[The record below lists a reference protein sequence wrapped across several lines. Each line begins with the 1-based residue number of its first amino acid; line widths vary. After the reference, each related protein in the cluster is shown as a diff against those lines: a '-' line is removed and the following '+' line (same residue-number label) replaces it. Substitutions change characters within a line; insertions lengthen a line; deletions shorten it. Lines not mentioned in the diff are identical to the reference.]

1 MAKKITEESLRLNI
15 IVNGDQGR
23 KAILDMEN
31 AVSSSRQK
39 VAQLE
44 AAMSKLEAQGKTS
57 SAEYGR
63 LNAAVNRENITLEAN
78 KQKLEALRRQ
88 QSVNTMTM
96 AELRK
101 HINQT
106 RTALAH
112 AVPGTE
118 NWKRL
123 NNELQESRTRLKQ
136 LENQSKATGN
146 VVAGM
151 TNGWGDFWALGH
163 TSISAAERIYGA
175 VTRATDAYQEY
186 DEAITDAM
194 KTTNLSKEEVAA
206 LGEEFKKMD
215 TRTAQNEL
223 VALLRIGGKLG
234 ISGREDLLGF
244 VRAAD
249 KINVAL
255 SEDLGGN
262 AEDAIAAIGKMTDIF
277 DLASVYGQEEAML
290 KIASAVNSLGMAST
304 ANEGYIVD
312 FTKRMAGIAPNAD
325 ISIDKILGLAATLDK
340 YGQTSEV
347 SATSIGQTIVAMYKK
362 TETFAGIAKMSFGEF
377 KQLLDTDVNEAL
389 LRVAEGMK
397 GATDSGF
404 APIVEAMDG
413 MGLNGQRAVTVLGTL
428 AKNSEEVRSQ
438 QMLANRAFSDGSSV
452 IEEFN
457 TKNESATA
465 QMEKAKNSIHDQVV
479 EIGQKLMPVVQGV
492 MDIADVG
499 MGYIS
504 KLVGLLVS
512 LKGVIIAIA
521 AAYAALK
528 VAKLADIA
536 VDKLKHF
543 WSAQNRADLA
553 LEATMLEGARKR
565 TIALSVV
572 KNLLAGNLKAA
583 GTAFKVFTTSLK
595 TGLGPIGW
603 VILAVEG
610 LLALFSPLMKIWGD
624 QRKLNK
630 ELEASHDAL
639 SASISAVS
647 LEIDKEKSR
656 LSQMETAVL
665 KAKVGSEERAAAIRQ
680 INSAYGEYL
689 PKLLTEKSSN
699 EEVATAIAGVNT
711 QLERKIKLQ
720 AREKALSEVNE
731 SVDNQTKEVMTGFVE
746 MLGKSTGETTTAA
759 MRSQMNAAVIE
770 YRTAIE
776 AATTEA
782 QKKAARSKLFSTYF
796 DLGGNQKFFRGD
808 KLRGLVKGL
817 NTVIDSGRRATEMI
831 DQLYGTADGAGSTT
845 STTTTV
851 TTTETGGGGGNGGA
865 SGSKWSLN
873 NDEAYLEA
881 ALALKKKY
889 ASGEIETEKELNAQ
903 ILQLE
908 IDALQKRLKVAKGD
922 EILSVD
928 SQLQDKLI
936 QQKNARIKA
945 EEEAARKVVKT
956 EAQLQLEQ
964 LNEREARARA
974 AHELAMLELQNRHNQ
989 ELAAAEAN
997 GEDMK
1002 ALKERQA
1009 QERADVELKYIQEL
1023 GNMINELTDDGNAIN
1038 LSVDGGTEQ
1047 QLTAFKTRLQELIA
1061 LKNRLEG
1068 KEAVDYSG
1076 GSGKETESS
1085 ENSDEGSKWDGFGG
1099 SDLFGVNTQQW
1110 DELIQKMADGKMAA
1124 DDWATAIQGIGGMAD
1139 YAMGIASKWADNQT
1153 KQEQKLLKEYEKD
1166 NDKKKKALEKRLDA
1180 GLMSEAQYNAE
1191 CEKLDAEYE
1200 AYQEELA
1207 LKQAKREKQM
1217 SLTQAIINTAMSVTK
1232 ALATNPWPL
1241 SLVVAGINAAM
1252 GAAEIALIASQPVTT
1267 GYEDGGLTAV
1277 TRKQDGRTFKARLSP
1292 DRGLVDQPTVLVGE
1306 NGSEYVV
1313 PHEGLENPT
1322 LAPFLGTIETAR
1334 RNGTLK
1340 NLDFGAVYSPAFT
1353 AFGRAAGGFTAGD
1366 GLPSAAVAGNQQVVV
1381 VLDDETKALLKEI
1394 REKQDDPTPAIVSML
1409 GKNGLR
1415 EKMEEYE
1422 RLRKRGRL

>member
-31 AVSSSRQK
+31 AVKSNN
-39 VAQLE
+39 ATL
-44 AAMSKLEAQGKTS
+44 AKLKTNLASMEAQGKTTGKAYDS
-57 SAEYGR
+57 LKKQVEKETVALES
-63 LNAAVNRENITLEAN
+63 NR
-78 KQKLEALRRQ
+78 QKLEALKRQ

-101 HINQT
+101 HINLT
-106 RTALAH
+106 RTALVN

-136 LENQSKATGN
+136 LEVQSQATDKTVCGL
-146 VVAGM
+146 AGRFR
-151 TNGWGDFWALGH
+151 DYY
-163 TSISAAERIYGA
+163 ISVKGGLDIVRQVGRY
-175 VTRATDAYQEY
+175 VTQATDAYQEY

-194 KTTNLSKEEVAA
+194 KTTNLSKEEVVA

-223 VALLRIGGKLG
+223 MALLRIGGKLG
-234 ISGREDLLGF
+234 ISGQEDLLGF

-262 AEDAIAAIGKMTDIF
+262 AEEAIAAIGKMTDIF

-325 ISIDKILGLAATLDK
+325 IGIDKILGLAATLDK

-362 TETFAGIAKMSFGEF
+362 TETFADIARMSFGEF

-397 GATDSGF
+397 GATDGGF

-438 QMLANRAFSDGSSV
+438 QALANQAFSDGSSV

-465 QMEKAKNSIHDQVV
+465 KMEKAKNSIHNQVV

-499 MGYIS
+499 MGVLV
-504 KLVGLLVS
+504 KLVGFLAQHKIMVIALATAYGVLGAAQKIASVNFKALITSVKAFGKALMANPIGLIVGAIGALAGGLATLVS
-512 LKGVIIAIA
+512 RSRESTKALRELNEQTVKTSDGYSEA
-521 AAYAALK
+521 AAKIKDERRAL
-528 VAKLADIA
+528 D
-536 VDKLKHF
+536 
-543 WSAQNRADLA
+543 
-553 LEATMLEGARKR
+553 E
-565 TIALSVV
+565 
-572 KNLLAGNLKAA
+572 LKAA
-583 GTAFKVFTTSLK
+583 VLNAN
-595 TGLGPIGW
+595 IG
-603 VILAVEG
+603 
-610 LLALFSPLMKIWGD
+610 S
-624 QRKLNK
+624 N
-630 ELEASHDAL
+630 
-639 SASISAVS
+639 
-647 LEIDKEKSR
+647 
-656 LSQMETAVL
+656 
-665 KAKVGSEERAAAIRQ
+665 ERARAIKA
-680 INSAYGEYL
+680 INDRYSEYL
-689 PKLLTEKSSN
+689 PNLLTEKSSN
-699 EEVATAIAGVNT
+699 EDVETALKGVNDE
-711 QLERKIKLQ
+711 LERKILLQ
-720 AREKALSEVNE
+720 AKEQELVKVQQHRTDAIKAIVADANTLSEQKRDRRLSAAETKQLTEAAVKYYDSRLSGDGDAFFGDALPALS
-731 SVDNQTKEVMTGFVE
+731 SA
-746 MLGKSTGETTTAA
+746 LASTGGTPK
-759 MRSQMNAAVIE
+759 RIE
-770 YRTAIE
+770 KIREAFNDAIASGAE
-776 AATTEA
+776 L
-782 QKKAARSKLFSTYF
+782 KSLVDGLFDEDDPSS
-796 DLGGNQKFFRGD
+796 DSSGGK
-808 KLRGLVKGL
+808 V
-817 NTVIDSGRRATEMI
+817 S
-831 DQLYGTADGAGSTT
+831 AGG
-845 STTTTV
+845 
-851 TTTETGGGGGNGGA
+851 TGGGTVGSGGGSSSA

-908 IDALQKRLKVAKGD
+908 IDTLQKRLEIAEGD
-922 EILSVD
+922 EVLSMD
-928 SQLQDKLI
+928 GQLQDKLI
-936 QQKNARIKA
+936 QQKNARIRA
-945 EEEAARKVVKT
+945 EEEAARKAVKT

-964 LNEREARARA
+964 LNERESRAKA

-989 ELAAAEAN
+989 ELAAAKAN
-997 GEDMK
+997 GEDLT
-1002 ALKERQA
+1002 ALKEKQVK
-1009 QERADVELKYIQEL
+1009 ERADAELGYIQEL
-1023 GNMINELTDDGNAIN
+1023 NAILNELTGEEHTIDIDV
-1038 LSVDGGTEQ
+1038 SGTEAEI
-1047 QLTAFKTRLQELIA
+1047 TA
-1061 LKNRLEG
+1061 LKTKIEQLVALINKLEG
-1068 KEAVDYSG
+1068 KDAVDYSG
-1076 GSGKETESS
+1076 GSSGGKKEKESDS
-1085 ENSDEGSKWDGFGG
+1085 GKGIWEDFDG
-1099 SDLFGVNTQQW
+1099 SDLFGVNTERW
-1110 DELIQKMADGKMAA
+1110 AGLIQSMKDGKLAA

-1139 YAMGIASKWADNQT
+1139 YAMNMASLWAQNQT
-1153 KQEQKLLKEYEKD
+1153 KLEQKQLKEYEKA

-1191 CEKLDAEYE
+1191 CERLDAEYE

-1340 NLDFGAVYSPAFT
+1340 NLDFGAVYSPALT
-1353 AFGRAAGGFTAGD
+1353 AFGRAAGGFTAG
-1366 GLPSAAVAGNQQVVV
+1366 GGASSASETGNRQVVV
-1381 VLDDETKALLKEI
+1381 TLDDETKALLKEI
-1394 REKQDDPTPAIVSML
+1394 REKQDDPTPAVVSML
-1409 GKNGLR
+1409 GKNGLKD
-1415 EKMEEYE
+1415 KMDEYE

>member
-23 KAILDMEN
+23 KALLDLEKT
-31 AVSSSRQK
+31 VSSNTQK
-39 VAQLE
+39 LSQLKAE
-44 AAMSKLEAQGKTS
+44 MSKLEAQGKTS
-57 SAEYGR
+57 GKEYDR
-63 LNAAVNRENITLEAN
+63 LKGSIAKETQTLESN
-78 KQKLEALRRQ
+78 RQKLDALKRQ

-101 HINQT
+101 HVNLT

-112 AVPGTE
+112 AIPGTE

-136 LENQSKATGN
+136 LETQAQATEGIIAKFTKGWSDVWALSQ
-146 VVAGM
+146 VVSDVSQRI
-151 TNGWGDFWALGH
+151 GDFVSR
-163 TSISAAERIYGA
+163 T
-175 VTRATDAYQEY
+175 TDAYVEY
-186 DEAITDAM
+186 DAAIANAM
-194 KTTNLSKEEVAA
+194 KTTNLSREEVAA
-206 LGEEFKKMD
+206 LGEEFKRMD

-223 VALLRIGGKLG
+223 MALLRIGGKLG
-234 ISGREDLLGF
+234 ISGQEDLLGF

-362 TETFAGIAKMSFGEF
+362 TETFANIARMSFGEF

-397 GATDSGF
+397 GATDGGF

-438 QMLANRAFSDGSSV
+438 QALANQAFSDGSSV

-457 TKNESATA
+457 VQNETLEASL
-465 QMEKAKNSIHDQVV
+465 EKTNKKIEEQTLI
-479 EIGQKLMPVVQGV
+479 IGQQLMPVRLK
-492 MDIADVG
+492 AAELAE
-499 MGYIS
+499 MGWSVLS
-504 KLVGLLVS
+504 KLVAVLLKYKVEAIALAAVIVATYNAQKIYNGVLVAGKKIKRAWLLLTRQETVS
-512 LKGVIIAIA
+512 LRAQIASMKGASASTALFSAAKMLLCGNIKAATVAMRAFSAAIKANPAGLIVAGITAAVGALIHFISKSRESTKALRELNEQTAKTSDGYSEA
-521 AAYAALK
+521 AAK
-528 VAKLADIA
+528 IKDE
-536 VDKLKHF
+536 
-543 WSAQNRADLA
+543 RRA
-553 LEATMLEGARKR
+553 LEE
-565 TIALSVV
+565 
-572 KNLLAGNLKAA
+572 LKAA
-583 GTAFKVFTTSLK
+583 VLNAN
-595 TGLGPIGW
+595 IG
-603 VILAVEG
+603 
-610 LLALFSPLMKIWGD
+610 S
-624 QRKLNK
+624 N
-630 ELEASHDAL
+630 
-639 SASISAVS
+639 
-647 LEIDKEKSR
+647 
-656 LSQMETAVL
+656 
-665 KAKVGSEERAAAIRQ
+665 ERARAIKA
-680 INSAYGEYL
+680 INDRYSEYL
-689 PKLLTEKSSN
+689 PNLLTEKSSN
-699 EEVATAIAGVNT
+699 EDVETALKGVNDE
-711 QLERKIKLQ
+711 LERKILLQ
-720 AREKALSEVNE
+720 AKEQELVKVQQHRTDAIKAIVTDANTLSEQKRGKRLSAAETKRLTEAAVKYYDSRLSGDGDAFFGDALPALS
-731 SVDNQTKEVMTGFVE
+731 SA
-746 MLGKSTGETTTAA
+746 LASTGGTPK
-759 MRSQMNAAVIE
+759 RIE
-770 YRTAIE
+770 KIREAFNDAIASGAE
-776 AATTEA
+776 L
-782 QKKAARSKLFSTYF
+782 KSLVDGLFGEEDPSS
-796 DLGGNQKFFRGD
+796 DSPAGKVSVGG
-808 KLRGLVKGL
+808 
-817 NTVIDSGRRATEMI
+817 
-831 DQLYGTADGAGSTT
+831 
-845 STTTTV
+845 
-851 TTTETGGGGGNGGA
+851 TGGDVVGSGDGSSSVSGGE
-865 SGSKWSLN
+865 WSLN

-889 ASGEIETEKELNAQ
+889 ASGEIETEKELNER

-908 IDALQKRLKVAKGD
+908 IDTLKKRLEIAEGD

-945 EEEAARKVVKT
+945 EEEVVKT

-964 LNEREARARA
+964 LNERESRARA

-1009 QERADVELKYIQEL
+1009 QERTDVELKYIQEL
-1023 GNMINELTDDGNAIN
+1023 GNIINELTGDSNTIN
-1038 LSVDGGTEQ
+1038 LSVDGTADQ
-1047 QLTAFKTRLQELIA
+1047 QLVALQAKLQELIA

-1068 KEAVDYSG
+1068 KEAVNYSG

-1153 KQEQKLLKEYEKD
+1153 KQEQKQLKEYEKA

-1381 VLDDETKALLKEI
+1381 VLDDETKSLLKEI
-1394 REKQDDPTPAIVSML
+1394 REKQDEPTPAIVSML
-1409 GKNGLR
+1409 GKNGLK

>member
-31 AVSSSRQK
+31 AVSSSAQK

-78 KQKLEALRRQ
+78 KQKLEALKRQ

-101 HINQT
+101 HINLT
-106 RTALAH
+106 RTALVN

-118 NWKRL
+118 NWTRL
-123 NNELQESRTRLKQ
+123 NNELQESKTRLKQ
-136 LENQSKATGN
+136 LEVQSQATDKTVCGL
-146 VVAGM
+146 AGRFR
-151 TNGWGDFWALGH
+151 DYY
-163 TSISAAERIYGA
+163 ISVRGGLDA
-175 VTRATDAYQEY
+175 VQQVGRYVTQATDAYQEY

-215 TRTAQNEL
+215 TRTAQNKL
-223 VALLRIGGKLG
+223 MALLRIGGKLG
-234 ISGREDLLGF
+234 ISGQEDLLGF

-290 KIASAVNSLGMAST
+290 KTASAVNSLGMAST

-325 ISIDKILGLAATLDK
+325 ISIDKTLGLAATLDK

-362 TETFAGIAKMSFGEF
+362 TETFADIAKMSFGEF

-397 GATDSGF
+397 GAADGGF

-438 QMLANRAFSDGSSV
+438 QALANQAFSDGSSV
-452 IEEFN
+452 IDEFN

-465 QMEKAKNSIHDQVV
+465 KMEKAKNSIHDQVV

-499 MGYIS
+499 MGKLA
-504 KLVGLLVS
+504 KLVGFVAQHKIMVIALATAYGVLGAAQKIANVNFKALITSVKAFGKALLANPIGLIVGAIGALAGGLATLVS
-512 LKGVIIAIA
+512 RSRESTKALRELNEQTVKTLDGYSEA
-521 AAYAALK
+521 ATKIKDERRAL
-528 VAKLADIA
+528 D
-536 VDKLKHF
+536 
-543 WSAQNRADLA
+543 
-553 LEATMLEGARKR
+553 E
-565 TIALSVV
+565 
-572 KNLLAGNLKAA
+572 LKAA
-583 GTAFKVFTTSLK
+583 VLNAN
-595 TGLGPIGW
+595 IG
-603 VILAVEG
+603 
-610 LLALFSPLMKIWGD
+610 S
-624 QRKLNK
+624 N
-630 ELEASHDAL
+630 
-639 SASISAVS
+639 
-647 LEIDKEKSR
+647 
-656 LSQMETAVL
+656 
-665 KAKVGSEERAAAIRQ
+665 ERARAIKA
-680 INSAYGEYL
+680 INDRYSEYL
-689 PKLLTEKSSN
+689 PNLLTEKSSN
-699 EEVATAIAGVNT
+699 EDVETALKGVNDE
-711 QLERKIKLQ
+711 LERKILLQ
-720 AREKALSEVNE
+720 AKEQELVKVQQHRTDAIKAIVTDANTLSEQKRGKRLSAAETKQLTEAAVKYYDSRLSGDGDAFFGDALPALS
-731 SVDNQTKEVMTGFVE
+731 SA
-746 MLGKSTGETTTAA
+746 LASTGGTPKRIGKIREAFDD
-759 MRSQMNAAVIE
+759 
-770 YRTAIE
+770 AIASGAE
-776 AATTEA
+776 L
-782 QKKAARSKLFSTYF
+782 KSLVDGLFGEEDPSSNSPIVKTS
-796 DLGGNQKFFRGD
+796 GG
-808 KLRGLVKGL
+808 
-817 NTVIDSGRRATEMI
+817 
-831 DQLYGTADGAGSTT
+831 GTGGGAGS
-845 STTTTV
+845 
-851 TTTETGGGGGNGGA
+851 GGGSSSA

-889 ASGEIETEKELNAQ
+889 ASGEIETEKELNER

-908 IDALQKRLKVAKGD
+908 IDTLQKRLAIAEGD

-945 EEEAARKVVKT
+945 EEEVVKT

-989 ELAAAEAN
+989 ELAAAKAN
-997 GEDMK
+997 GEDLT
-1002 ALKERQA
+1002 ALTEKQA
-1009 QERADVELKYIQEL
+1009 KERADAELEYIQEL
-1023 GNMINELTDDGNAIN
+1023 STILNELTGEAHTIDIDVSGAEAEI
-1038 LSVDGGTEQ
+1038 T
-1047 QLTAFKTRLQELIA
+1047 A
-1061 LKNRLEG
+1061 LKTKIEQLVALINKLEG
-1068 KEAVDYSG
+1068 KDAVDYSG
-1076 GSGKETESS
+1076 GSSGGKKEKESDS
-1085 ENSDEGSKWDGFGG
+1085 GKGVWEDFNG
-1099 SDLFGVNTQQW
+1099 SDLFGVNTERW
-1110 DELIQKMADGKMAA
+1110 AELIQSMKDGKLAA

-1139 YAMGIASKWADNQT
+1139 YAMNIASLWAQNQT
-1153 KQEQKLLKEYEKD
+1153 KLEQKQLKDYEKA

-1277 TRKQDGRTFKARLSP
+1277 TRKQDGRPFKARLSP

-1381 VLDDETKALLKEI
+1381 VLDDETKSLLKEI